1 MLLIPAADSLYLYW
15 NHFIFVV
22 LIEVW
27 IWCLVA
33 LRLYLFILTTRV
45 APCSKP
51 IRPSELQPGMLVSE
65 EQMHTCFEEVF
76 NDIYMFGRCLS
87 FRFKSWNT
95 GTLFQAAHRF
105 SVVVFSASFS
115 ASVLVFRTAGVPL

>member
-1 MLLIPAADSLYLYW
+1 
-15 NHFIFVV
+15 
-22 LIEVW
+22 
-27 IWCLVA
+27 
-33 LRLYLFILTTRV
+33 
-45 APCSKP
+45 
-51 IRPSELQPGMLVSE
+51 MLVSE

>member
-15 NHFIFVV
+15 YHFIFVV

-51 IRPSELQPGMLVSE
+51 IRPSENQWTSCTAGDEKVSE
-65 EQMHTCFEEVF
+65 EPMHTCFEEVF

-95 GTLFQAAHRF
+95 GTLFQAAHR
-105 SVVVFSASFS
+105 
-115 ASVLVFRTAGVPL
+115 LKP